1 LRRVTFSTS
10 HTPDKCHMPP
20 VPRATGLTLH
30 PSITGDGPFGGAQN
44 GKRFAAE
51 SQRFGTGREK
61 TFLPGLAVALIR
73 MAKVPG
79 ADGAQESCTLQRVI
93 GELATTSVSICRA
106 EGRGRILEPVYD
118 LESRYGE
125 EAGKAIIWRSSVQ

>member
-1 LRRVTFSTS
+1 
-10 HTPDKCHMPP
+10 MPP